1 MNQQLLDQ
9 NTNCTKKFTEWLHTA
24 WRTKM
29 DKIEQLDAYMR
40 ELLDKYQELYLA
52 NKETEEVVDQL
63 KIVVDELVQLEPNNR
78 LYKDVLKMVDV
89 ISKE

>member
-1 MNQQLLDQ
+1 M
-9 NTNCTKKFTEWLHTA
+9 T
-24 WRTKM
+24 
-29 DKIEQLDAYMR
+29 KIEQLDAYMR

-78 LYKDVLKMVDV
+78 LYKDVHKMVDV

>member
-1 MNQQLLDQ
+1 
-9 NTNCTKKFTEWLHTA
+9 
-24 WRTKM
+24 M